1 MWDYLTFW
9 LLTSLNVRIAAD
21 QATYMGQSP
30 AFLTSD
36 VFILSYQVIG
46 HFVLT
51 IYWYHQNVR
60 IAGDRSNSQNVRKG
74 PDQTNFSNHVIHI

>member
-1 MWDYLTFW
+1 MEKITFLSMDRVMLNSDKNIPISDSFVGSNLKILTLW
-9 LLTSLNVRIAAD
+9 SYI
-21 QATYMGQSP
+21 GQSP

-51 IYWYHQNVR
+51 I
-60 IAGDRSNSQNVRKG
+60 
-74 PDQTNFSNHVIHI
+74 